1 MSTSMRSTATPMSP
15 VSLRRAT
22 AAHDARSP
30 ASRRVGQAGGAGAV
44 TVLGAFDSAE
54 ALELEMRRRR
64 AVIGGVE
71 PTPGEVLEKE
81 RTFLRKNGGK
91 QAASYGLQFKRG
103 DAEKERKVVKQRHT
117 NATVAAR
124 EKKSKGHWDNGE
136 VVLQEAAAPPSA
148 VGAVY

>member
-1 MSTSMRSTATPMSP
+1 MRSTATPMSP

-30 ASRRVGQAGGAGAV
+30 VSRRAGPTGGAEAV

-64 AVIGGVE
+64 AVTRGVE
-71 PTPGEVLEKE
+71 PTPGEVIEKQ

-91 QAASYGLQFKRG
+91 QATSYGLQFKRG
-103 DAEKERKVVKQRHT
+103 DPEKERKVVKQWHA
-117 NATVAAR
+117 NAAVAAR
-124 EKKSKGHWDNGE
+124 EKKSKGHWDRAE
-136 VVLQEAAAPPSA
+136 VVLQQPAAPPSA